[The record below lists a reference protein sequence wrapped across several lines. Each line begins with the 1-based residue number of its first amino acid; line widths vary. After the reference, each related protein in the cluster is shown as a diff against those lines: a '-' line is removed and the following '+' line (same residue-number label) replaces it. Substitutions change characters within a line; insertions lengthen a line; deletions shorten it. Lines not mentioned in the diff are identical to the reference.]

1 MAFLIGLI
9 GQNVQLWWF
18 QLDFAAPNMQP
29 WIWKPPKSENTGK
42 NGFGMTVTE
51 RDWAWRKLKTILKN
65 STYRK
70 ISVTERDGGSQWKF
84 RWFQAV
90 PEIFNSS
97 LSTYPQKMDWLYVS
111 PFVFPH
117 FVWDVSHILVQL
129 LVLLPGYS
137 GAIGPKISLV
147 DVSHRGRDA
156 QGTPCGNGTMFFCL
170 GLSSVQV
177 QRYGSKH

>member
-1 MAFLIGLI
+1 
-9 GQNVQLWWF
+9 
-18 QLDFAAPNMQP
+18 MQP

-137 GAIGPKISLV
+137 GPLVRRFPWSMSAIEEEMRKAPHVGME
-147 DVSHRGRDA
+147 
-156 QGTPCGNGTMFFCL
+156 PCFFAWGYQVFRFNDMVQSINIYWYTLWGN
-170 GLSSVQV
+170 
-177 QRYGSKH
+177 